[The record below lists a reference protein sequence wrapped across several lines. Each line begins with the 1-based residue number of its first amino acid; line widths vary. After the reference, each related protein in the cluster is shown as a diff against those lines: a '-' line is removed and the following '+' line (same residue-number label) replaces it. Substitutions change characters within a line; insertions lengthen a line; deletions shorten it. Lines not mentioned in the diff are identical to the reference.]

1 MAKKKAR
8 SRRGKS
14 RVRPTGQFLVIPTNV
29 VKSFEDDVRDIINWI
44 AVARTEDEISSS
56 VASRL
61 RDKLED
67 AAHKIVHN
75 AK

>member
-1 MAKKKAR
+1 MSKKRAKSKVR
-8 SRRGKS
+8 VSGK
-14 RVRPTGQFLVIPTNV
+14 FLVIPTDT

-44 AVARTEDEISSS
+44 AVAKTEDEISST

-61 RDKLED
+61 RNKLED
-67 AAHKIVHN
+67 IAHKIVHN

>member
-1 MAKKKAR
+1 MAKKRA
-8 SRRGKS
+8 KS
-14 RVRPTGQFLVIPTNV
+14 KVRPTGKFLVIPTET

-61 RDKLED
+61 RSKLED
-67 AAHKIVHN
+67 AGHKIVHN

>member
-1 MAKKKAR
+1 MAKKR
-8 SRRGKS
+8 KS
-14 RVRPTGQFLVIPTNV
+14 KVRPTGKFLVIPTET

-44 AVARTEDEISSS
+44 AVARVEDEIAPS
-56 VASRL
+56 AAARL
-61 RDKLED
+61 RSKLED